1 MDKLT
6 QYRDIIEGMLSRY
19 ADIPCIGSTA
29 DTLKIFDR
37 IHDHYLLL
45 LNGFD
50 NNRRVHGCL
59 IHLDIID
66 GKCWLQLDN
75 TDAVIA
81 EELEYLGVP
90 KEDIVIGFQPQN
102 LRHHTGYAVA

>member
-6 QYRDIIEGMLSRY
+6 QYQDIIESMLSRY

-29 DTLKIFDR
+29 DTLKIYDR
-37 IHDHYLLL
+37 LRNHYLLL

-50 NNRRVHGCL
+50 GNKRVHGCL
-59 IHLDIID
+59 IHIDIIN

-81 EELEYLGVP
+81 EELESLGIP
-90 KEDIVIGFQPQN
+90 KEDIVIGFQPEY
-102 LRHHTGYAVA
+102 LRHYTGYPVK